1 MNLVQIQNR
10 LRDMPTQVVMAY
22 ANGKNPMVPAFLAL
36 GELNRR
42 KQVEQS
48 NKTQEAPEQSVKE
61 KIENDVRLMQTMA
74 GRQQEAMQKQA
85 QTLAQQSTSAPASTP
100 ATNAEAFADGG
111 IARLRS
117 NFNLKGGGI
126 IAFASPT
133 EENNNSLVTDE
144 EERKRKEREEFRRQL
159 LSLPTG
165 RSDSA
170 YADRSKSAIKPE
182 SAPPKYSAPGVINK
196 GYEEYLKKEA
206 SRDRGPDPFSEPDLP
221 MPVSTP
227 KPAPRPE
234 AKPKEAPTGE
244 RPTAPRGPAPSAPS
258 QTPDPGSGLANKYL
272 SQFLEKL
279 TDQQQ
284 YLPKSEM
291 ELLEEAKKTNPELAE
306 KAGTR
311 YERLMDQIAARDR
324 EDRERFKQQE
334 KERQERRL
342 IDVISGA
349 GAGMARMS
357 AKDQAGGRGIL
368 NLLGGIGQQA
378 GAMREADIDRLNKQR
393 SMEREQD
400 ILQAKIYSEIDNARR
415 AEARGDVKSLA
426 EHEKNIATLKSEF
439 QKNQTTQLGKAAELT
454 ETARKNL
461 IDEELKRLQLQQQAA
476 QTAKTGLSG
485 IEQVYN
491 FVDKKFPNLTSAQK
505 LEMAKSLTNAG
516 IGAEGRLDAEALRK
530 VADVEKR
537 YGMLIAGSKDP
548 ATKQKF
554 IDQRDA
560 EIQSI
565 TGKVQGGGGGVSTAG
580 FGEPQRV
587 K

>member
-1 MNLVQIQNR
+1 MTPYMDA
-10 LRDMPTQVVMAY
+10 LRR
-22 ANGKNPMVPAFLAL
+22 
-36 GELNRR
+36 E
-42 KQVEQS
+42 EQTS
-48 NKTQEAPEQSVKE
+48 PQS
-61 KIENDVRLMQTMA
+61 
-74 GRQQEAMQKQA
+74 QKP
-85 QTLAQQSTSAPASTP
+85 SAPVG
-100 ATNAEAFADGG
+100 N
-111 IARLRS
+111 
-117 NFNLKGGGI
+117 
-126 IAFASPT
+126 
-133 EENNNSLVTDE
+133 
-144 EERKRKEREEFRRQL
+144 
-159 LSLPTG
+159 
-165 RSDSA
+165 
-170 YADRSKSAIKPE
+170 E
-182 SAPPKYSAPGVINK
+182 SADKTTV
-196 GYEEYLKKEA
+196 A
-206 SRDRGPDPFSEPDLP
+206 SGAD
-221 MPVSTP
+221 
-227 KPAPRPE
+227 
-234 AKPKEAPTGE
+234 KPKEAPAGE
-244 RPTAPRGPAPSAPS
+244 RPTAPRGPAPSAPAQGS
-258 QTPDPGSGLANKYL
+258 DAGSGLANKYL

-306 KAGTR
+306 KSGAR

-357 AKDQAGGRGIL
+357 AKNQAGGRGIL

-393 SMEREQD
+393 GMEREQD

-415 AEARGDVKSLA
+415 AEARGDVKSQA
-426 EHEKNIATLKSEF
+426 EHEKNIANLKSEF
-439 QKNQTTQLGKAAELT
+439 QKNQITQVGKAAELT
-454 ETARKNL
+454 ETTRKNL
-461 IDEELKRLQLQQQAA
+461 VEEELKRLQLQQQVA

-491 FVDKKFPNLTSAQK
+491 FVDKKFPNLTPAQK
-505 LEMAKSLTNAG
+505 LEMAKGLTNAG

-530 VADVEKR
+530 VAEVEKR

-565 TGKVQGGGGGVSTAG
+565 TGKSPSGGGGGGGGKWGPVTVES
-580 FGEPQRV
+580 PR
-587 K
+587 

>member
-10 LRDMPTQVVMAY
+10 LRDMPTQAVMAY

-133 EENNNSLVTDE
+133 EENNNSLVRDPMLGTMETTSTSDDDRTVLEKLGIFNPENRRALERMKRGEPTSKEKSSVSE
-144 EERKRKEREEFRRQL
+144 EKTEQTK
-159 LSLPTG
+159 
-165 RSDSA
+165 
-170 YADRSKSAIKPE
+170 
-182 SAPPKYSAPGVINK
+182 
-196 GYEEYLKKEA
+196 
-206 SRDRGPDPFSEPDLP
+206 
-221 MPVSTP
+221 
-227 KPAPRPE
+227 PE
-234 AKPKEAPTGE
+234 AKPKEAPAGE
-244 RPTAPRGPAPSAPS
+244 RPTAPRGPASSAPA
-258 QTPDPGSGLANKYL
+258 QNPDPGSGLANKYL
-272 SQFLEKL
+272 SKFLEKL

-306 KAGTR
+306 KSGAR

-334 KERQERRL
+334 KERQERRFTDIL
-342 IDVISGA
+342 SGA

-357 AKDQAGGRGIL
+357 AKDQTGGRGIL
-368 NLLGGIGQQA
+368 NLLGGIGRQA

-400 ILQAKIYSEIDNARR
+400 MLQAKIYSEIDNARR
-415 AEARGDVKSLA
+415 AEARGDVKSQA
-426 EHEKNIATLKSEF
+426 EHEKNIANLKSEF
-439 QKNQTTQLGKAAELT
+439 QKNQTTQLAKAAELT
-454 ETARKNL
+454 ETTRNNL
-461 IDEELKRLQLQQQAA
+461 VEEELKRLQLQQQMA

-491 FVDKKFPNLTSAQK
+491 FVDKKFPNLTPAQK
-505 LEMAKSLTNAG
+505 LEMAKGLTNAG
-516 IGAEGRLDAEALRK
+516 IGAEGRLDAEALKK
-530 VADVEKR
+530 VAEVEKR

-565 TGKVQGGGGGVSTAG
+565 TGKSPSGGGGGFDSSQFNVREKGS
-580 FGEPQRV
+580 

>member
-133 EENNNSLVTDE
+133 EENNNSLVRDPMLGTMETTSTSDDDRTVLEKLGIFNPENRRALERMKRGEPTSKEKSSVSE
-144 EERKRKEREEFRRQL
+144 EKTEQTK
-159 LSLPTG
+159 
-165 RSDSA
+165 
-170 YADRSKSAIKPE
+170 
-182 SAPPKYSAPGVINK
+182 
-196 GYEEYLKKEA
+196 
-206 SRDRGPDPFSEPDLP
+206 
-221 MPVSTP
+221 
-227 KPAPRPE
+227 PE
-234 AKPKEAPTGE
+234 AKPKEAPAGE
-244 RPTAPRGPAPSAPS
+244 RPTAPRGPASSAPA
-258 QTPDPGSGLANKYL
+258 QNPDPGSGLANKYL
-272 SQFLEKL
+272 SKFLEKL

-306 KAGTR
+306 KSGAR

-334 KERQERRL
+334 KERQERRFTDIL
-342 IDVISGA
+342 SGA

-357 AKDQAGGRGIL
+357 AKDQTGGRGIL
-368 NLLGGIGQQA
+368 NLLGGIGRQA

-415 AEARGDVKSLA
+415 AEARGDVKSQA
-426 EHEKNIATLKSEF
+426 EHEKNIANLKSEF

-454 ETARKNL
+454 ETTRNNL
-461 IDEELKRLQLQQQAA
+461 VEEELKRLQLQQQMA

-491 FVDKKFPNLTSAQK
+491 FVDKKFPNLTPAQK
-505 LEMAKSLTNAG
+505 LEMAKGLTNAG
-516 IGAEGRLDAEALRK
+516 IGAEGRLDAEALKK
-530 VADVEKR
+530 VAEVEKR

-565 TGKVQGGGGGVSTAG
+565 TGKSPSGGGGGFDSSQFNVREKGS
-580 FGEPQRV
+580 

>member
-48 NKTQEAPEQSVKE
+48 SKTAEAPEQSVKE

-133 EENNNSLVTDE
+133 EENNNSLVRDPMLGTMETTSTSDDDRTVLEKLGIFNPENRRALERMKRGEPTSKEKSSVSE
-144 EERKRKEREEFRRQL
+144 EKTEQTK
-159 LSLPTG
+159 
-165 RSDSA
+165 
-170 YADRSKSAIKPE
+170 
-182 SAPPKYSAPGVINK
+182 
-196 GYEEYLKKEA
+196 
-206 SRDRGPDPFSEPDLP
+206 
-221 MPVSTP
+221 
-227 KPAPRPE
+227 PE
-234 AKPKEAPTGE
+234 AKPKEAPAGE
-244 RPTAPRGPAPSAPS
+244 RPTAPRGPASSAPA
-258 QTPDPGSGLANKYL
+258 QNPDPGSGLANKYL
-272 SQFLEKL
+272 SKFLEKL

-306 KAGTR
+306 KSGAR

-334 KERQERRL
+334 KERQERRFTDIL
-342 IDVISGA
+342 SGA

-357 AKDQAGGRGIL
+357 AKDQTGGRGIL
-368 NLLGGIGQQA
+368 NLLGGIGRQA

-400 ILQAKIYSEIDNARR
+400 MLQAKIYSEIDNARR
-415 AEARGDVKSLA
+415 AEARGDVKSQA
-426 EHEKNIATLKSEF
+426 EHEKNIANLKSEF

-454 ETARKNL
+454 ETTRNNL
-461 IDEELKRLQLQQQAA
+461 VEEELKRLQLQQQMA

-491 FVDKKFPNLTSAQK
+491 FVDKKFPNLTPAQK
-505 LEMAKSLTNAG
+505 LEMAKGLTNAG
-516 IGAEGRLDAEALRK
+516 IGAEGRLDAEALKK
-530 VADVEKR
+530 VAEVEKR

-560 EIQSI
+560 EIRSI